1 MLMEEIFNPQ
11 VLFYLFTVPVTRTIV
26 STWVVMAFLV
36 LFSFLL
42 TRKMSFVPGRLQN
55 VLELFVEAII
65 NLIEGMSPG
74 NGKKFLP
81 LVGTL
86 ALFIGTANLAH
97 LVPGLKAP
105 TSDFNTAFSLALV
118 VFFAVPF
125 YGIATRG
132 LKNYFKEYISPS
144 PILLPFHIISEIT
157 RTFSLALRLFG
168 NILGEEIIIGILFL
182 LAPLFVPV
190 PMMLFSI
197 FTGII
202 QAYIFTILTVVY
214 LSSAVE
220 VSKH

>member
-1 MLMEEIFNPQ
+1 MEEIFNPQ
-11 VLFYLFTVPVTRTIV
+11 VLFYLFTIPITKTII

-36 LFSFLL
+36 LFSFFL
-42 TRKMSFVPGRLQN
+42 TRKMTFIPGRLQN

-74 NGKKFLP
+74 NGRKFLP

-105 TSDFNTAFSLALV
+105 TSDFNTAFALALV

-125 YGIATRG
+125 YGITTQG
-132 LKNYFKEYISPS
+132 PKQYFKEYISPS

-197 FTGII
+197 FTGVI

-220 VSKH
+220 VSKR

>member
-1 MLMEEIFNPQ
+1 MEEIFNPH
-11 VLFYLFTVPVTRTIV
+11 VLFYILTVPITKTII
-26 STWVVMAFLV
+26 STWLVMAFL
-36 LFSFLL
+36 LIFSWFL

-55 VLELFVEAII
+55 VIELFVEAIV

-74 NGKKFLP
+74 NGKRFLP

-86 ALFIGTANLAH
+86 ALFIGTANIAH

-105 TSDFNTAFSLALV
+105 TSDFNTAFALALV

-132 LKNYFKEYISPS
+132 LKSYLKEYLSPS
-144 PILLPFHIISEIT
+144 PILLPFHIISELT

-168 NILGEEIIIGILFL
+168 NILGEEIIVGILFI
-182 LAPLFVPV
+182 LAPIFVPV

>member
-1 MLMEEIFNPQ
+1 MEEIFNPH
-11 VLFYLFTVPVTRTIV
+11 VLFHIFTVPITKTVI

-36 LFSFLL
+36 IISWFL

-55 VLELFVEAII
+55 VIELFVEAIV
-65 NLIEGMSPG
+65 NLIEGMSAG
-74 NGKKFLP
+74 NGKRFLP

-97 LVPGLKAP
+97 LIPGLRAP
-105 TSDFNTAFSLALV
+105 TSDFNTAFALALV

-125 YGIATRG
+125 YGIAARG
-132 LKNYFKEYISPS
+132 VKNYLKEYLSPS
-144 PILLPFHIISEIT
+144 PILLPFHIISELT

-168 NILGEEIIIGILFL
+168 NILGEEIIIGILFI
-182 LAPLFVPV
+182 LAPVFVPV

>member
-1 MLMEEIFNPQ
+1 MEEMFNPH
-11 VLFYLFTVPVTRTIV
+11 VLFYILTVPITKTVI
-26 STWVVMAFLV
+26 STWLVMAFLV
-36 LFSFLL
+36 ILSWLI

-55 VLELFVEAII
+55 VVELFVEAIV
-65 NLIEGMSPG
+65 NLIEGVSLG
-74 NGKKFLP
+74 NGKRFLP

-105 TSDFNTAFSLALV
+105 TSDFNTTFALALV

-125 YGIATRG
+125 YGVTTRG
-132 LKNYFKEYISPS
+132 FKGYLKEYLSPS
-144 PILLPFHIISEIT
+144 PILLPFHVISELT

-168 NILGEEIIIGILFL
+168 NILGEEIIIGILFI
-182 LAPLFVPV
+182 LAPIFVPV

-202 QAYIFTILTVVY
+202 QAYIFTVLTVVY